1 MSSQLHLT
9 GRSPRDKYVTC
20 SGGTLASACAK
31 HLADWASHPAN
42 QGEQSDGVSLFYHFN
57 EGTLVEI
64 LRSSVYLSDSKHFT
78 APPHTPYI
86 CAHYLKS
93 KLLLY
98 PQFAE
103 HRALVRREE
112 QQGYHKRILRV
123 GMSDYRT
130 TLGSIVFSAK
140 GALVSLGVLTS
151 YITSTIN
158 HINRTEL

>member
-42 QGEQSDGVSLFYHFN
+42 QGEQSDGVSFFYHFN

-64 LRSSVYLSDSKHFT
+64 SRSSVYLSDSKYFT
-78 APPHTPYI
+78 PPPPYI

-130 TLGSIVFSAK
+130 
-140 GALVSLGVLTS
+140 ALVLIVSSTKGEHSLNQCTLTS

-158 HINRTEL
+158 HITE